1 MNIVHQSGPYKDQ
14 KLNLTNIAEVL
25 VPAYNDYCAQMPG
38 TNCHL
43 GCDELLY
50 LRHENVDHLL
60 ILQNI
65 PFNELAVYCTEDK
78 TCLYFA
84 NGKLK
89 SNNNRIVPNIND
101 SLILIRKINLI
112 CLNCVE

>member
-1 MNIVHQSGPYKDQ
+1 MNIAHQSGPYKDQ
-14 KLNLTNIAEVL
+14 KINLTNIAEAL
-25 VPAYNDYCAQMPG
+25 VPAYNNYCAQMPG

-43 GCDELLY
+43 GCDKLLY

-65 PFNELAVYCTEDK
+65 PFNERAVYCTEDK

-89 SNNNRIVPNIND
+89 SNNNRIVPNISNPNQENKFD
-101 SLILIRKINLI
+101 MFQLR
-112 CLNCVE
+112 